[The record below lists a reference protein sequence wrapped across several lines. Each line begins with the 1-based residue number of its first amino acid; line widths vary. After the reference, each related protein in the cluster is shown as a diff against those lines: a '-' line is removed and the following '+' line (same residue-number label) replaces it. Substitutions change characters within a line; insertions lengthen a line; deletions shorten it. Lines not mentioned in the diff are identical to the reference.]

1 MTQLFMKI
9 IRSRIKLLKNRKRK
23 NRRYI
28 KDHKGDLAVVKR
40 DSIVI
45 KTVKIRVLSVFSN
58 KIKCVHVA
66 P

>member
-1 MTQLFMKI
+1 MTLLFMKI
-9 IRSRIKLLKNRKRK
+9 IRSRIRLLK

-40 DSIVI
+40 DSLFSKI
-45 KTVKIRVLSVFSN
+45 VKIRVLSVFSN

>member
-1 MTQLFMKI
+1 MTLLFMKI
-9 IRSRIKLLKNRKRK
+9 IRSKIRLLKNRKC
-23 NRRYI
+23 I

-40 DSIVI
+40 DSIVS